1 MKVFFVCF
9 GDETKK
15 KNRRERLDVQLV
27 AVVDGK
33 LWTVIVTFLFSIN
46 NSIQFEC
53 VYTSQKRERGGRYVV
68 SSCQFY
74 DAKGNPV
81 VVLASTAT

>member
-1 MKVFFVCF
+1 MFF
-9 GDETKK
+9 EKPKK
-15 KNRRERLDVQLV
+15 TNRRERLDVQLV
-27 AVVDGK
+27 VVVDEK

-53 VYTSQKRERGGRYVV
+53 VYTSQKRERGGRCCVV

-81 VVLASTAT
+81 GVLASTAT